1 MNAMFLYL
9 LYIFSEH
16 IEKEILQLCREL
28 DRSTIAGSCG
38 HESEAERGF
47 NLDVSVIVPRIALC
61 VSSRSVGTEDESE
74 TTPRKHN
81 LRSRYA
87 HEPAAGV
94 WREGR
99 GTSPRK
105 RAVSADIEEIDNT
118 LLTFALYGLNASF
131 TKDERQDKTLQLRIG
146 NVSLFGVNG
155 ANILTCGSTDTDKW
169 LQLSGMS
176 SDEAY
181 AIESSFQ
188 WRQQGNMTSASSD
201 TMAVMSNNSDSEA
214 EYDLEASEVD
224 ALTKLI
230 GGSKTH
236 VVVVVTVSSMKT
248 LWDEPT
254 HVLFSN
260 ILSDLTSQFLYLDR
274 PKLFVAQKTLCAQLS
289 MNKSCLKD
297 LQSRM
302 KYSVEVNVQGIVFE
316 CPCVDPVLTNSSY
329 RRSSLSAQSPGHR
342 GRNAVFRRKKNS
354 IRVLIRSF
362 TVSGGDFLPNVRP
375 YSVLEENLSSIPTRN
390 LWSSVELLV
399 EILLGKLSC
408 SVVHPFVYSLNAV
421 ELQFVTE
428 SRKVLQSNTASSNGW
443 GANDE
448 SVMEDVVS
456 ITGAPWSVACVMSPC
471 DILAHPI
478 FPALRLDVFC
488 SSLEL
493 SVSMEVCILFTHW
506 CCFSCGVIILLL
518 LRTCPL

>member
-1 MNAMFLYL
+1 MFVFVTYV
-9 LYIFSEH
+9 FSER

-38 HESEAERGF
+38 QDSEAERGF
-47 NLDVSVIVPRIALC
+47 NLDVSVTVPRIALC
-61 VSSRSVGTEDESE
+61 VSSRGVGSEDECE
-74 TTPRKHN
+74 ATPRKHN

-87 HEPAAGV
+87 QESSAGASPP

-99 GTSPRK
+99 GASPRK
-105 RAVSADIEEIDNT
+105 RAVSSEVEEIDNT
-118 LLTFALYGLNASF
+118 LLTFAIYGLNSTF

-155 ANILTCGSTDTDKW
+155 ANILTCGTTDTDKW
-169 LQLSGMS
+169 LQHNNGGSA
-176 SDEAY
+176 DAAY

-188 WRQQGNMTSASSD
+188 WRQQGSTTSPNSD
-201 TMAVMSNNSDSEA
+201 SMAEMSNNSDSEA
-214 EYDLEASEVD
+214 EYDLDASELD

-236 VVVVVTVSSMKT
+236 VVVVVTVSSVKV

-274 PKLFVAQKTLCAQLS
+274 PKLFVAHKTLCAQLS
-289 MNKSCLKD
+289 MNKSCLMD
-297 LQSRM
+297 LQARS
-302 KYSVEVNVQGIVFE
+302 KFSVEVNVQGIVFE
-316 CPCVDPVLTNSSY
+316 CPCVDPMLTNSSH
-329 RRSSLSAQSPGHR
+329 RRSSLSAQSPGAR
-342 GRNAVFRRKKNS
+342 GSNATFRRKKNS
-354 IRVLIRSF
+354 IRVLVRSF
-362 TVSGGDFLPNVRP
+362 TVSGGDFLPKVRP
-375 YSVLEENLSSIPTRN
+375 YSILEESLRRIPTRS
-390 LWSSVELLV
+390 LWKSVELLV
-399 EILLGKLSC
+399 EILVGKLSC

-421 ELQFVTE
+421 ELQFVSETRRVAP
-428 SRKVLQSNTASSNGW
+428 SHALSSVDW
-443 GANDE
+443 GSSDHG
-448 SVMEDVVS
+448 VVEDVVA
-456 ITGAPWSVACVMSPC
+456 ITGAPLSVACVVSPC

-493 SVSMEVCILFTHW
+493 CVSMEVRSSVPTVISLYNNA
-506 CCFSCGVIILLL
+506 FSF
-518 LRTCPL
+518 RTCHQ